1 MEIQVRTHSGV
12 PVIRLRG
19 DLKLGEP
26 VDGLKQTLGE
36 LQIPRVV
43 VNLSEV
49 PMVDSSGIGLLVRT
63 LTTAKQRGGDLRLV
77 SPSKLT
83 VQSLKIVG
91 LLNLFQIF
99 EDDQQAVASFNQQ

>member
-1 MEIQVRTHSGV
+1 LEIQVRTHSGV

-99 EDDQQAVASFNQQ
+99 EDDQQAVASFNQ

>member
-1 MEIQVRTHSGV
+1 LEIQVRTHSGV

>member
-99 EDDQQAVASFNQQ
+99 EDDQQAVASFNQ

>member
-1 MEIQVRTHSGV
+1 LEIQVRTHSGV

-83 VQSLKIVG
+83 LQSLKIVG

>member
-1 MEIQVRTHSGV
+1 MEIQVRTQSGV

-36 LQIPRVV
+36 IQIPRVV
-43 VNLSEV
+43 VNLAEV

-99 EDDQQAVASFNQQ
+99 EDDQQAVASFSQQ